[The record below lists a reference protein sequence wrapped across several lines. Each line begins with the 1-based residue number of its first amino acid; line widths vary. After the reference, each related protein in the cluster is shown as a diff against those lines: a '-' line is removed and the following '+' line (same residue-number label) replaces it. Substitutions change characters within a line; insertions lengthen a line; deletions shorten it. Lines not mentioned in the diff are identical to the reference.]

1 LSDKSITNLKE
12 VSAPTA
18 DDLTLVVTD
27 VATLPTNKKSTLAT
41 FFNKIPTWLGFSTT
55 PIVYTTGEID
65 VTTPVSFLSITGS
78 TTFSL
83 PAGTIGQVK
92 VLVCTVAAS
101 TPVGVLTPVA
111 SSNDGYDTITFN
123 EVGQS
128 VTLIYSNSSWIML
141 SAKGFRDGNADV
153 MILEDDV
160 TLDDAS
166 VSLEFDAIKAEDA
179 SFRIALQD
187 TIPSNFASNQSL
199 TDATDIVFNQFDAKE
214 VARIHDG
221 AVVPTVSGT
230 TYTLSAGTGFG
241 FRRRIL
247 TLSAG
252 GGNNLTLT
260 AADSGAIIYVT
271 PTEPVDLI
279 LPLVGTETGIWFEII
294 FAAKVNKAF
303 EIKTSGQDG
312 NDNITVMNQYVGPS
326 QNFDV
331 GGSDHDVLY
340 IANANIG
347 TRIEIINCAG
357 GAAEKWHAYVR
368 SLGSQAATIS

>member
-1 LSDKSITNLKE
+1 MNTTTAPAAADLMLVVVDPSGTPLNKTVTITNL
-12 VSAPTA
+12 A
-18 DDLTLVVTD
+18 
-27 VATLPTNKKSTLAT
+27 N
-41 FFNKIPTWLGFSTT
+41 
-55 PIVYTTGEID
+55 
-65 VTTPVSFLSITGS
+65 
-78 TTFSL
+78 
-83 PAGTIGQVK
+83 
-92 VLVCTVAAS
+92 TVANQNKTGNTVQS
-101 TPVGVLTPVA
+101 NVDGVDTVFKQY
-111 SSNDGYDTITFN
+111 DGT
-123 EVGQS
+123 
-128 VTLIYSNSSWIML
+128 
-141 SAKGFRDGNADV
+141 
-153 MILEDDV
+153 
-160 TLDDAS
+160 
-166 VSLEFDAIKAEDA
+166 
-179 SFRIALQD
+179 
-187 TIPSNFASNQSL
+187 
-199 TDATDIVFNQFDAKE
+199 E
-214 VARIHDG
+214 VARIYDG
-221 AVVPTVSGT
+221 AVVPTVSGS
-230 TYTLSAGTGFG
+230 TYTLTAGTGFG

-331 GGSDHDVLY
+331 GASDHDVLY

-357 GAAEKWHAYVR
+357 GDAEKWHAYVR

>member
-1 LSDKSITNLKE
+1 MATTTTPAASDLMLVVVDPSGTPLNKTVTITNL
-12 VSAPTA
+12 A
-18 DDLTLVVTD
+18 
-27 VATLPTNKKSTLAT
+27 N
-41 FFNKIPTWLGFSTT
+41 
-55 PIVYTTGEID
+55 
-65 VTTPVSFLSITGS
+65 
-78 TTFSL
+78 
-83 PAGTIGQVK
+83 
-92 VLVCTVAAS
+92 TVANQHKTGNTVQS
-101 TPVGVLTPVA
+101 NVDGVDTVFKQY
-111 SSNDGYDTITFN
+111 DGT
-123 EVGQS
+123 
-128 VTLIYSNSSWIML
+128 
-141 SAKGFRDGNADV
+141 
-153 MILEDDV
+153 
-160 TLDDAS
+160 
-166 VSLEFDAIKAEDA
+166 
-179 SFRIALQD
+179 
-187 TIPSNFASNQSL
+187 
-199 TDATDIVFNQFDAKE
+199 E
-214 VARIHDG
+214 VARIYDG

-303 EIKTSGQDG
+303 EIKTSDQDG

-357 GAAEKWHAYVR
+357 GDAEKWHAYVR

>member
-1 LSDKSITNLKE
+1 MADKKITSMNTTTAPAAADLMLVVVDPSGTPLNKTVTITNL
-12 VSAPTA
+12 A
-18 DDLTLVVTD
+18 
-27 VATLPTNKKSTLAT
+27 N
-41 FFNKIPTWLGFSTT
+41 
-55 PIVYTTGEID
+55 
-65 VTTPVSFLSITGS
+65 
-78 TTFSL
+78 
-83 PAGTIGQVK
+83 
-92 VLVCTVAAS
+92 TVANQHKTGNTVQS
-101 TPVGVLTPVA
+101 NVDGVDTVFKQY
-111 SSNDGYDTITFN
+111 DGT
-123 EVGQS
+123 
-128 VTLIYSNSSWIML
+128 
-141 SAKGFRDGNADV
+141 
-153 MILEDDV
+153 
-160 TLDDAS
+160 
-166 VSLEFDAIKAEDA
+166 
-179 SFRIALQD
+179 
-187 TIPSNFASNQSL
+187 
-199 TDATDIVFNQFDAKE
+199 E
-214 VARIHDG
+214 VARIYDG
-221 AVVPTVSGT
+221 AVVPTVSGSGSP
-230 TYTLSAGTGFG
+230 TLSAGTGFG

>member
-1 LSDKSITNLKE
+1 MADKNITKLAKLLSPSN
-12 VSAPTA
+12 
-18 DDLTLVVTD
+18 DDIMLIVDTPGST
-27 VATLPTNKKSTLAT
+27 PTNKKITIENLANT
-41 FFNKIPTWLGFSTT
+41 VSQRINLIGNTIQTNT
-55 PIVYTTGEID
+55 NTID
-65 VTTPVSFLSITGS
+65 
-78 TTFSL
+78 
-83 PAGTIGQVK
+83 
-92 VLVCTVAAS
+92 TVFKQY
-101 TPVGVLTPVA
+101 
-111 SSNDGYDTITFN
+111 DG
-123 EVGQS
+123 
-128 VTLIYSNSSWIML
+128 
-141 SAKGFRDGNADV
+141 A
-153 MILEDDV
+153 
-160 TLDDAS
+160 
-166 VSLEFDAIKAEDA
+166 
-179 SFRIALQD
+179 
-187 TIPSNFASNQSL
+187 
-199 TDATDIVFNQFDAKE
+199 E

-221 AVVPTVSGT
+221 GVLPTVSGS
-230 TYTLSAGTGFG
+230 TYTLTGGTGFG
-241 FRRRIL
+241 WRRRIL

-331 GGSDHDVLY
+331 GGTNHDVLY

-357 GAAEKWHAYVR
+357 GDAEKWHAYVR

>member
-1 LSDKSITNLKE
+1 MNTTTAPAASDLMLVVVDPSGTPLNKTVTITNL
-12 VSAPTA
+12 A
-18 DDLTLVVTD
+18 
-27 VATLPTNKKSTLAT
+27 N
-41 FFNKIPTWLGFSTT
+41 
-55 PIVYTTGEID
+55 
-65 VTTPVSFLSITGS
+65 
-78 TTFSL
+78 
-83 PAGTIGQVK
+83 
-92 VLVCTVAAS
+92 TVANQNKTGNTVQS
-101 TPVGVLTPVA
+101 NVDGVDTVFKQY
-111 SSNDGYDTITFN
+111 DGI
-123 EVGQS
+123 
-128 VTLIYSNSSWIML
+128 
-141 SAKGFRDGNADV
+141 
-153 MILEDDV
+153 
-160 TLDDAS
+160 
-166 VSLEFDAIKAEDA
+166 
-179 SFRIALQD
+179 
-187 TIPSNFASNQSL
+187 
-199 TDATDIVFNQFDAKE
+199 E
-214 VARIHDG
+214 VARIYDG
-221 AVVPTVSGT
+221 AVVPTVSGS

-271 PTEPVDLI
+271 PTEPVDVI

-331 GGSDHDVLY
+331 GGTNHDVLY

-357 GAAEKWHAYVR
+357 GDGERWHAYVR

>member
-1 LSDKSITNLKE
+1 MNTTTAPAAADLMLVVVDPSGTPLNKTVTITNL
-12 VSAPTA
+12 A
-18 DDLTLVVTD
+18 
-27 VATLPTNKKSTLAT
+27 N
-41 FFNKIPTWLGFSTT
+41 
-55 PIVYTTGEID
+55 
-65 VTTPVSFLSITGS
+65 
-78 TTFSL
+78 
-83 PAGTIGQVK
+83 
-92 VLVCTVAAS
+92 TVANQHKTGNTVQS
-101 TPVGVLTPVA
+101 NVDGVDTVFKQY
-111 SSNDGYDTITFN
+111 DGT
-123 EVGQS
+123 
-128 VTLIYSNSSWIML
+128 
-141 SAKGFRDGNADV
+141 
-153 MILEDDV
+153 
-160 TLDDAS
+160 
-166 VSLEFDAIKAEDA
+166 
-179 SFRIALQD
+179 
-187 TIPSNFASNQSL
+187 
-199 TDATDIVFNQFDAKE
+199 E
-214 VARIHDG
+214 VARIYDG
-221 AVVPTVSGT
+221 AVVPTVSGS

>member
-1 LSDKSITNLKE
+1 MADKKITSMNTTTAPAASDLMLVVVDPSGTPLNKTVTITNL
-12 VSAPTA
+12 A
-18 DDLTLVVTD
+18 
-27 VATLPTNKKSTLAT
+27 N
-41 FFNKIPTWLGFSTT
+41 
-55 PIVYTTGEID
+55 
-65 VTTPVSFLSITGS
+65 
-78 TTFSL
+78 
-83 PAGTIGQVK
+83 
-92 VLVCTVAAS
+92 TVANQNK
-101 TPVGVLTPVA
+101 TGNTV
-111 SSNDGYDTITFN
+111 
-123 EVGQS
+123 QS
-128 VTLIYSNSSWIML
+128 
-141 SAKGFRDGNADV
+141 NADGV
-153 MILEDDV
+153 
-160 TLDDAS
+160 
-166 VSLEFDAIKAEDA
+166 
-179 SFRIALQD
+179 D
-187 TIPSNFASNQSL
+187 T
-199 TDATDIVFNQFDAKE
+199 VFKQYDGTE
-214 VARIHDG
+214 VARIYDG

-260 AADSGAIIYVT
+260 AADSGSIIYVT

-312 NDNITVMNQYVGPS
+312 NDNITLMNQYVGPS

>member
-1 LSDKSITNLKE
+1 MNTTTAPAASDLMLVVVDPSGTPLNKTVTITNL
-12 VSAPTA
+12 A
-18 DDLTLVVTD
+18 
-27 VATLPTNKKSTLAT
+27 N
-41 FFNKIPTWLGFSTT
+41 
-55 PIVYTTGEID
+55 
-65 VTTPVSFLSITGS
+65 
-78 TTFSL
+78 
-83 PAGTIGQVK
+83 
-92 VLVCTVAAS
+92 TVANQHKTGNTVQS
-101 TPVGVLTPVA
+101 NVDGVDTVFKQY
-111 SSNDGYDTITFN
+111 DGT
-123 EVGQS
+123 
-128 VTLIYSNSSWIML
+128 
-141 SAKGFRDGNADV
+141 
-153 MILEDDV
+153 
-160 TLDDAS
+160 
-166 VSLEFDAIKAEDA
+166 
-179 SFRIALQD
+179 
-187 TIPSNFASNQSL
+187 
-199 TDATDIVFNQFDAKE
+199 E
-214 VARIHDG
+214 VARIYDG
-221 AVVPTVSGT
+221 AVVPTVSGD

-260 AADSGAIIYVT
+260 AADSGSIIYVT

>member
-1 LSDKSITNLKE
+1 MNTTTAPAAADLMLVVVDPSGTPLNKTVTITNL
-12 VSAPTA
+12 A
-18 DDLTLVVTD
+18 
-27 VATLPTNKKSTLAT
+27 N
-41 FFNKIPTWLGFSTT
+41 
-55 PIVYTTGEID
+55 
-65 VTTPVSFLSITGS
+65 
-78 TTFSL
+78 
-83 PAGTIGQVK
+83 
-92 VLVCTVAAS
+92 TVANQNKTGNTVQS
-101 TPVGVLTPVA
+101 NVDGVDTVFKQY
-111 SSNDGYDTITFN
+111 DGT
-123 EVGQS
+123 
-128 VTLIYSNSSWIML
+128 
-141 SAKGFRDGNADV
+141 
-153 MILEDDV
+153 
-160 TLDDAS
+160 
-166 VSLEFDAIKAEDA
+166 
-179 SFRIALQD
+179 
-187 TIPSNFASNQSL
+187 
-199 TDATDIVFNQFDAKE
+199 E
-214 VARIHDG
+214 VARIYDG
-221 AVVPTVSGT
+221 AVVPTVSGS

>member
-1 LSDKSITNLKE
+1 MNTTTAPAASDLMLVVVDPSGTPLNKTVTITNL
-12 VSAPTA
+12 A
-18 DDLTLVVTD
+18 
-27 VATLPTNKKSTLAT
+27 N
-41 FFNKIPTWLGFSTT
+41 
-55 PIVYTTGEID
+55 
-65 VTTPVSFLSITGS
+65 
-78 TTFSL
+78 
-83 PAGTIGQVK
+83 
-92 VLVCTVAAS
+92 TVANQHKTGNTVQS
-101 TPVGVLTPVA
+101 NVDGVDTVFKQY
-111 SSNDGYDTITFN
+111 DGT
-123 EVGQS
+123 
-128 VTLIYSNSSWIML
+128 
-141 SAKGFRDGNADV
+141 
-153 MILEDDV
+153 
-160 TLDDAS
+160 
-166 VSLEFDAIKAEDA
+166 
-179 SFRIALQD
+179 
-187 TIPSNFASNQSL
+187 
-199 TDATDIVFNQFDAKE
+199 E
-214 VARIHDG
+214 VARIYDG

-357 GAAEKWHAYVR
+357 GDAEKWHAYVR

>member
-1 LSDKSITNLKE
+1 MADKKITSMNTTTAPAAADLMLVVVDPSGTPLNKTVTITNL
-12 VSAPTA
+12 A
-18 DDLTLVVTD
+18 
-27 VATLPTNKKSTLAT
+27 N
-41 FFNKIPTWLGFSTT
+41 
-55 PIVYTTGEID
+55 
-65 VTTPVSFLSITGS
+65 
-78 TTFSL
+78 
-83 PAGTIGQVK
+83 
-92 VLVCTVAAS
+92 TVANQNKTGNTVQS
-101 TPVGVLTPVA
+101 NVDGVDTVFKQY
-111 SSNDGYDTITFN
+111 DGT
-123 EVGQS
+123 
-128 VTLIYSNSSWIML
+128 
-141 SAKGFRDGNADV
+141 
-153 MILEDDV
+153 
-160 TLDDAS
+160 
-166 VSLEFDAIKAEDA
+166 
-179 SFRIALQD
+179 
-187 TIPSNFASNQSL
+187 
-199 TDATDIVFNQFDAKE
+199 E
-214 VARIHDG
+214 VARIYDG
-221 AVVPTVSGT
+221 AVVPTVSGSGSP
-230 TYTLSAGTGFG
+230 TLSAGTGFG

-247 TLSAG
+247 TLGSGSNSAD
-252 GGNNLTLT
+252 LTLT

>member
-1 LSDKSITNLKE
+1 MADKKITSMNTTTAPAASDLMLVVVDPSGTPLNKTVTITNL
-12 VSAPTA
+12 A
-18 DDLTLVVTD
+18 
-27 VATLPTNKKSTLAT
+27 N
-41 FFNKIPTWLGFSTT
+41 
-55 PIVYTTGEID
+55 
-65 VTTPVSFLSITGS
+65 
-78 TTFSL
+78 
-83 PAGTIGQVK
+83 
-92 VLVCTVAAS
+92 TVANQHKTGNTVQS
-101 TPVGVLTPVA
+101 NVDGVDTVFKQY
-111 SSNDGYDTITFN
+111 DGT
-123 EVGQS
+123 
-128 VTLIYSNSSWIML
+128 
-141 SAKGFRDGNADV
+141 
-153 MILEDDV
+153 
-160 TLDDAS
+160 
-166 VSLEFDAIKAEDA
+166 
-179 SFRIALQD
+179 
-187 TIPSNFASNQSL
+187 
-199 TDATDIVFNQFDAKE
+199 E
-214 VARIHDG
+214 VARIYDG
-221 AVVPTVSGT
+221 AVVQTVSGS

-271 PTEPVDLI
+271 PTEPVDVI

>member
-1 LSDKSITNLKE
+1 MADKKITSMNTTTAPSAADLMLVVVDPSGTPLNKTVTITNL
-12 VSAPTA
+12 A
-18 DDLTLVVTD
+18 
-27 VATLPTNKKSTLAT
+27 N
-41 FFNKIPTWLGFSTT
+41 
-55 PIVYTTGEID
+55 
-65 VTTPVSFLSITGS
+65 
-78 TTFSL
+78 
-83 PAGTIGQVK
+83 
-92 VLVCTVAAS
+92 TVANQHKTGNTVQS
-101 TPVGVLTPVA
+101 NVDGVDTVFKQY
-111 SSNDGYDTITFN
+111 DGT
-123 EVGQS
+123 
-128 VTLIYSNSSWIML
+128 
-141 SAKGFRDGNADV
+141 
-153 MILEDDV
+153 
-160 TLDDAS
+160 
-166 VSLEFDAIKAEDA
+166 
-179 SFRIALQD
+179 
-187 TIPSNFASNQSL
+187 
-199 TDATDIVFNQFDAKE
+199 E
-214 VARIHDG
+214 VARIYDG

>member
-1 LSDKSITNLKE
+1 MADKKITSMNTTTAPAASDLMLVVVDPSGTPLNKTVTITNL
-12 VSAPTA
+12 A
-18 DDLTLVVTD
+18 
-27 VATLPTNKKSTLAT
+27 N
-41 FFNKIPTWLGFSTT
+41 
-55 PIVYTTGEID
+55 
-65 VTTPVSFLSITGS
+65 
-78 TTFSL
+78 
-83 PAGTIGQVK
+83 
-92 VLVCTVAAS
+92 TVANQNKTGNTVQS
-101 TPVGVLTPVA
+101 NVDGVDTVFKQY
-111 SSNDGYDTITFN
+111 DGT
-123 EVGQS
+123 
-128 VTLIYSNSSWIML
+128 
-141 SAKGFRDGNADV
+141 
-153 MILEDDV
+153 
-160 TLDDAS
+160 
-166 VSLEFDAIKAEDA
+166 
-179 SFRIALQD
+179 
-187 TIPSNFASNQSL
+187 
-199 TDATDIVFNQFDAKE
+199 E
-214 VARIHDG
+214 VARIYDG

-260 AADSGAIIYVT
+260 AADSGSIIYVT

-312 NDNITVMNQYVGPS
+312 NDNITLMNQYVGPS

-357 GAAEKWHAYVR
+357 GDAEKWHAYVR

>member
-1 LSDKSITNLKE
+1 MNTTTTPAAADLMLVVVDPSGTPLNKTVTITNL
-12 VSAPTA
+12 A
-18 DDLTLVVTD
+18 
-27 VATLPTNKKSTLAT
+27 N
-41 FFNKIPTWLGFSTT
+41 
-55 PIVYTTGEID
+55 
-65 VTTPVSFLSITGS
+65 
-78 TTFSL
+78 
-83 PAGTIGQVK
+83 
-92 VLVCTVAAS
+92 TVANQHKTGNTVQS
-101 TPVGVLTPVA
+101 NVDGVDTVFKQY
-111 SSNDGYDTITFN
+111 DGT
-123 EVGQS
+123 
-128 VTLIYSNSSWIML
+128 
-141 SAKGFRDGNADV
+141 
-153 MILEDDV
+153 
-160 TLDDAS
+160 
-166 VSLEFDAIKAEDA
+166 
-179 SFRIALQD
+179 
-187 TIPSNFASNQSL
+187 
-199 TDATDIVFNQFDAKE
+199 E
-214 VARIHDG
+214 VARIYDG
-221 AVVPTVSGT
+221 AVVPTVSGS

-241 FRRRIL
+241 WRRRIL

-260 AADSGAIIYVT
+260 AADSGSIIYVT

>member
-1 LSDKSITNLKE
+1 MADKKITSMNTTTAPAAADLMLVVVDPSGTPLNKTVTITNL
-12 VSAPTA
+12 A
-18 DDLTLVVTD
+18 
-27 VATLPTNKKSTLAT
+27 N
-41 FFNKIPTWLGFSTT
+41 
-55 PIVYTTGEID
+55 
-65 VTTPVSFLSITGS
+65 
-78 TTFSL
+78 
-83 PAGTIGQVK
+83 
-92 VLVCTVAAS
+92 TVANQNKTGNTVQS
-101 TPVGVLTPVA
+101 NVDGVDTVFKQY
-111 SSNDGYDTITFN
+111 DGT
-123 EVGQS
+123 
-128 VTLIYSNSSWIML
+128 
-141 SAKGFRDGNADV
+141 
-153 MILEDDV
+153 
-160 TLDDAS
+160 
-166 VSLEFDAIKAEDA
+166 
-179 SFRIALQD
+179 
-187 TIPSNFASNQSL
+187 
-199 TDATDIVFNQFDAKE
+199 E
-214 VARIHDG
+214 VARIYDG

-271 PTEPVDLI
+271 PTEPVDVI

>member
-1 LSDKSITNLKE
+1 MADKKITSMNTTTAPAASDLMLVVVDPSGTPLNKTVTITNL
-12 VSAPTA
+12 A
-18 DDLTLVVTD
+18 
-27 VATLPTNKKSTLAT
+27 N
-41 FFNKIPTWLGFSTT
+41 
-55 PIVYTTGEID
+55 
-65 VTTPVSFLSITGS
+65 
-78 TTFSL
+78 
-83 PAGTIGQVK
+83 
-92 VLVCTVAAS
+92 TVANQNKTGNTVQS
-101 TPVGVLTPVA
+101 NVDGVDTVFKQY
-111 SSNDGYDTITFN
+111 DGT
-123 EVGQS
+123 
-128 VTLIYSNSSWIML
+128 
-141 SAKGFRDGNADV
+141 
-153 MILEDDV
+153 
-160 TLDDAS
+160 
-166 VSLEFDAIKAEDA
+166 
-179 SFRIALQD
+179 
-187 TIPSNFASNQSL
+187 
-199 TDATDIVFNQFDAKE
+199 E
-214 VARIHDG
+214 VARIYDG
-221 AVVPTVSGT
+221 AVVPTVSGD

-357 GAAEKWHAYVR
+357 GDAEKWHAYVR

>member
-1 LSDKSITNLKE
+1 MADKKITSMNTTTAPAAADLMLVVVDPSGTPLNKTVTITNL
-12 VSAPTA
+12 A
-18 DDLTLVVTD
+18 
-27 VATLPTNKKSTLAT
+27 N
-41 FFNKIPTWLGFSTT
+41 
-55 PIVYTTGEID
+55 
-65 VTTPVSFLSITGS
+65 
-78 TTFSL
+78 
-83 PAGTIGQVK
+83 
-92 VLVCTVAAS
+92 TVANQHKTGNTVQS
-101 TPVGVLTPVA
+101 NVDGVDTVFKQY
-111 SSNDGYDTITFN
+111 DGT
-123 EVGQS
+123 
-128 VTLIYSNSSWIML
+128 
-141 SAKGFRDGNADV
+141 
-153 MILEDDV
+153 
-160 TLDDAS
+160 
-166 VSLEFDAIKAEDA
+166 
-179 SFRIALQD
+179 
-187 TIPSNFASNQSL
+187 
-199 TDATDIVFNQFDAKE
+199 E
-214 VARIHDG
+214 VARIYDG
-221 AVVPTVSGT
+221 AVVPTLTGDGSP
-230 TYTLSAGTGFG
+230 TLSAGTGFG

-247 TLSAG
+247 TLGSGSNSAD
-252 GGNNLTLT
+252 LTLT

-357 GAAEKWHAYVR
+357 GDAEKWHAYVR

>member
-1 LSDKSITNLKE
+1 MADKKITSMNTTTAPADSDLMLVVVDPSGTPLNKTVTITNL
-12 VSAPTA
+12 A
-18 DDLTLVVTD
+18 
-27 VATLPTNKKSTLAT
+27 N
-41 FFNKIPTWLGFSTT
+41 
-55 PIVYTTGEID
+55 
-65 VTTPVSFLSITGS
+65 
-78 TTFSL
+78 
-83 PAGTIGQVK
+83 
-92 VLVCTVAAS
+92 TVANQHKTGNTVQS
-101 TPVGVLTPVA
+101 NVDGVDTVFKQY
-111 SSNDGYDTITFN
+111 DGT
-123 EVGQS
+123 
-128 VTLIYSNSSWIML
+128 
-141 SAKGFRDGNADV
+141 
-153 MILEDDV
+153 
-160 TLDDAS
+160 
-166 VSLEFDAIKAEDA
+166 
-179 SFRIALQD
+179 
-187 TIPSNFASNQSL
+187 
-199 TDATDIVFNQFDAKE
+199 E
-214 VARIHDG
+214 VARIYDG

-357 GAAEKWHAYVR
+357 GDAEKWHAYVR

>member
-1 LSDKSITNLKE
+1 MNTTTAPAAADLMLVVVDPSGTPLNKTVTITNL
-12 VSAPTA
+12 A
-18 DDLTLVVTD
+18 
-27 VATLPTNKKSTLAT
+27 N
-41 FFNKIPTWLGFSTT
+41 
-55 PIVYTTGEID
+55 
-65 VTTPVSFLSITGS
+65 
-78 TTFSL
+78 
-83 PAGTIGQVK
+83 
-92 VLVCTVAAS
+92 TVANQHKTGNTVQS
-101 TPVGVLTPVA
+101 NVDGVDTVFKQY
-111 SSNDGYDTITFN
+111 DGT
-123 EVGQS
+123 
-128 VTLIYSNSSWIML
+128 
-141 SAKGFRDGNADV
+141 
-153 MILEDDV
+153 
-160 TLDDAS
+160 
-166 VSLEFDAIKAEDA
+166 
-179 SFRIALQD
+179 
-187 TIPSNFASNQSL
+187 
-199 TDATDIVFNQFDAKE
+199 E
-214 VARIHDG
+214 VARIYDG
-221 AVVPTVSGT
+221 AVIPTLTGSGSP
-230 TYTLSAGTGFG
+230 TLAAGTGFG

-331 GGSDHDVLY
+331 GGTNHDVLY

>member
-1 LSDKSITNLKE
+1 MADKKITSMNTTTAPAASDLMLVVVDPSGTPLNKTVTITNL
-12 VSAPTA
+12 A
-18 DDLTLVVTD
+18 
-27 VATLPTNKKSTLAT
+27 N
-41 FFNKIPTWLGFSTT
+41 
-55 PIVYTTGEID
+55 
-65 VTTPVSFLSITGS
+65 
-78 TTFSL
+78 
-83 PAGTIGQVK
+83 
-92 VLVCTVAAS
+92 TVANQHKTGNTVQS
-101 TPVGVLTPVA
+101 NVDGVDTVFKQY
-111 SSNDGYDTITFN
+111 DGT
-123 EVGQS
+123 
-128 VTLIYSNSSWIML
+128 
-141 SAKGFRDGNADV
+141 
-153 MILEDDV
+153 
-160 TLDDAS
+160 
-166 VSLEFDAIKAEDA
+166 
-179 SFRIALQD
+179 
-187 TIPSNFASNQSL
+187 
-199 TDATDIVFNQFDAKE
+199 E
-214 VARIHDG
+214 VARIYDG

-279 LPLVGTETGIWFEII
+279 LPLVGTETGLWFDII
-294 FAAKVNKAF
+294 FAAQVNKAF

>member
-1 LSDKSITNLKE
+1 MNTTTAPAASDLMLVVVDPSGTPLNKTVTITNL
-12 VSAPTA
+12 A
-18 DDLTLVVTD
+18 
-27 VATLPTNKKSTLAT
+27 N
-41 FFNKIPTWLGFSTT
+41 
-55 PIVYTTGEID
+55 
-65 VTTPVSFLSITGS
+65 
-78 TTFSL
+78 
-83 PAGTIGQVK
+83 
-92 VLVCTVAAS
+92 TVANQHK
-101 TPVGVLTPVA
+101 TGNTV
-111 SSNDGYDTITFN
+111 
-123 EVGQS
+123 QS
-128 VTLIYSNSSWIML
+128 
-141 SAKGFRDGNADV
+141 NADGV
-153 MILEDDV
+153 
-160 TLDDAS
+160 
-166 VSLEFDAIKAEDA
+166 
-179 SFRIALQD
+179 D
-187 TIPSNFASNQSL
+187 T
-199 TDATDIVFNQFDAKE
+199 VFKQYDGTE
-214 VARIHDG
+214 VARIYDG
-221 AVVPTVSGT
+221 AVVPTVSGS

-271 PTEPVDLI
+271 PTEPVDVI

-331 GGSDHDVLY
+331 GGTNHDVLY

-357 GAAEKWHAYVR
+357 GDGERWHAYVR

>member
-1 LSDKSITNLKE
+1 MADKSIANLKE
-12 VSAPTA
+12 VSTPTS
-18 DDLTLVVTD
+18 DDLALLVTD

-83 PAGTIGQVK
+83 PSGTIGQVK

-247 TLSAG
+247 TLDAG

-260 AADSGAIIYVT
+260 AADSGSIIYVT

-279 LPLVGTETGIWFEII
+279 LPLVGTETGLWFDII
-294 FAAKVNKAF
+294 FAA
-303 EIKTSGQDG
+303 Q
-312 NDNITVMNQYVGPS
+312 
-326 QNFDV
+326 
-331 GGSDHDVLY
+331 
-340 IANANIG
+340 
-347 TRIEIINCAG
+347 IN
-357 GAAEKWHAYVR
+357 
-368 SLGSQAATIS
+368 

>member
-1 LSDKSITNLKE
+1 MNTTTAPAASDLMLVVVDPSGTPLNKTVTITNL
-12 VSAPTA
+12 A
-18 DDLTLVVTD
+18 
-27 VATLPTNKKSTLAT
+27 N
-41 FFNKIPTWLGFSTT
+41 
-55 PIVYTTGEID
+55 
-65 VTTPVSFLSITGS
+65 
-78 TTFSL
+78 
-83 PAGTIGQVK
+83 
-92 VLVCTVAAS
+92 TVANQNKTGNTVQS
-101 TPVGVLTPVA
+101 NVDGVDTVFKQY
-111 SSNDGYDTITFN
+111 DGT
-123 EVGQS
+123 
-128 VTLIYSNSSWIML
+128 
-141 SAKGFRDGNADV
+141 
-153 MILEDDV
+153 
-160 TLDDAS
+160 
-166 VSLEFDAIKAEDA
+166 
-179 SFRIALQD
+179 
-187 TIPSNFASNQSL
+187 
-199 TDATDIVFNQFDAKE
+199 E
-214 VARIHDG
+214 VARIYDG
-221 AVVPTVSGT
+221 AVVPTVSGS

-247 TLSAG
+247 TFDSG
-252 GGNNLTLT
+252 DEGSNLTLT
-260 AADSGAIIYVT
+260 AADSGSIIYVT

-357 GAAEKWHAYVR
+357 GDAEKWHAYVR

>member
-1 LSDKSITNLKE
+1 MADKKITSMNTTTAPAASDLMLVVVDPSGTPLNKTVTITNL
-12 VSAPTA
+12 A
-18 DDLTLVVTD
+18 
-27 VATLPTNKKSTLAT
+27 N
-41 FFNKIPTWLGFSTT
+41 
-55 PIVYTTGEID
+55 
-65 VTTPVSFLSITGS
+65 
-78 TTFSL
+78 
-83 PAGTIGQVK
+83 
-92 VLVCTVAAS
+92 TVANQNKTGNTVQS
-101 TPVGVLTPVA
+101 NVDGVDTVFKQY
-111 SSNDGYDTITFN
+111 DGT
-123 EVGQS
+123 
-128 VTLIYSNSSWIML
+128 
-141 SAKGFRDGNADV
+141 
-153 MILEDDV
+153 
-160 TLDDAS
+160 
-166 VSLEFDAIKAEDA
+166 
-179 SFRIALQD
+179 
-187 TIPSNFASNQSL
+187 
-199 TDATDIVFNQFDAKE
+199 E
-214 VARIHDG
+214 VARIYDG

-247 TLSAG
+247 TFDSG
-252 GGNNLTLT
+252 DEGSNLTLT
-260 AADSGAIIYVT
+260 AADSGSIIYVT

-357 GAAEKWHAYVR
+357 GDAEKWHAYVR

>member
-1 LSDKSITNLKE
+1 MNTTTAPAASDLMLVVVDPSGTPLNKTVTITNL
-12 VSAPTA
+12 A
-18 DDLTLVVTD
+18 
-27 VATLPTNKKSTLAT
+27 N
-41 FFNKIPTWLGFSTT
+41 
-55 PIVYTTGEID
+55 
-65 VTTPVSFLSITGS
+65 
-78 TTFSL
+78 
-83 PAGTIGQVK
+83 
-92 VLVCTVAAS
+92 TVANQHK
-101 TPVGVLTPVA
+101 TGNTV
-111 SSNDGYDTITFN
+111 
-123 EVGQS
+123 QS
-128 VTLIYSNSSWIML
+128 
-141 SAKGFRDGNADV
+141 NADGV
-153 MILEDDV
+153 
-160 TLDDAS
+160 
-166 VSLEFDAIKAEDA
+166 
-179 SFRIALQD
+179 D
-187 TIPSNFASNQSL
+187 T
-199 TDATDIVFNQFDAKE
+199 VFKQYDGTE
-214 VARIHDG
+214 VARIYDG
-221 AVVPTVSGT
+221 AVVPTVSGS

-331 GGSDHDVLY
+331 GGTNHDVLY

-357 GAAEKWHAYVR
+357 GDAEKWHAYVR

>member
-1 LSDKSITNLKE
+1 MNTTTAPAAADLMLVVVDPSGTPLNKTVTITNL
-12 VSAPTA
+12 A
-18 DDLTLVVTD
+18 
-27 VATLPTNKKSTLAT
+27 N
-41 FFNKIPTWLGFSTT
+41 
-55 PIVYTTGEID
+55 
-65 VTTPVSFLSITGS
+65 
-78 TTFSL
+78 
-83 PAGTIGQVK
+83 
-92 VLVCTVAAS
+92 TVANQHKTGNTVQS
-101 TPVGVLTPVA
+101 NVDGVDTVFKQY
-111 SSNDGYDTITFN
+111 DGT
-123 EVGQS
+123 
-128 VTLIYSNSSWIML
+128 
-141 SAKGFRDGNADV
+141 
-153 MILEDDV
+153 
-160 TLDDAS
+160 
-166 VSLEFDAIKAEDA
+166 
-179 SFRIALQD
+179 
-187 TIPSNFASNQSL
+187 
-199 TDATDIVFNQFDAKE
+199 E
-214 VARIHDG
+214 VARIYDG

-357 GAAEKWHAYVR
+357 GDAEKWHAYVR